1 MLKHAYYVVQA
12 VAFLP
17 EDDISLIKQYDEQA
31 YLVDT
36 HYRKFYYYY
45 DHLTD
50 VHKYEKLRSLVE
62 NIYTNRY
69 LDVIIKRFNDLFSYE
84 KVKGQ
89 FKLQKISQ

>member
-1 MLKHAYYVVQA
+1 M
-12 VAFLP
+12 
-17 EDDISLIKQYDEQA
+17 
-31 YLVDT
+31 DT
-36 HYRKFYYYY
+36 HYTKFYYYY

-89 FKLQKISQ
+89 FKLQKDFYNNFVHNNKRLFSL